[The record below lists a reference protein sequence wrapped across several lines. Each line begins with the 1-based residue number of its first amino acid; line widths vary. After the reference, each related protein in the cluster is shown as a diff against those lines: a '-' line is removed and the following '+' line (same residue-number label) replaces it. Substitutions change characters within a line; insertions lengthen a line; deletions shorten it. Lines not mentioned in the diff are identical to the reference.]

1 MSGLLPT
8 DTDPELVDEE
18 RGLRVV
24 QLEDA
29 DTDRL
34 LGSLSSETARE
45 LFTTLH
51 DEPATASELADRVDT
66 SLQNVR
72 HHLANLQEADLVY
85 VADTRYSS
93 KGREMD
99 VYAPSDDAL
108 VVCVGDSSSLLDSI
122 EDLAGAVIALAVGS
136 VLVQLWFATAILE
149 DTTPETLPR
158 VGDTVTATEP
168 AFGVLPPGV
177 AFFAGGIVVL
187 GVLLAFRRWR

>member
-8 DTDPELVDEE
+8 DSDPELVDEE

-45 LFTTLH
+45 LFASLH
-51 DEPATASELADRVDT
+51 EEPSTASELSDRIDT
-66 SLQNVR
+66 SLQNVK
-72 HHLANLQEADLVY
+72 HHLSNLQEADLVY

-93 KGREMD
+93 KGREMK

-122 EDLAGAVIALAVGS
+122 EDLAGAVIALLVGS
-136 VLVQLWFATAILE
+136 VLVQWWFATAVLDE
-149 DTTPETLPR
+149 TTPESLPR
-158 VGDTVTATEP
+158 VGDSVTAAEP
-168 AFGVLPPGV
+168 VFGFLPPGV
-177 AFFAGGIVVL
+177 AFFAGGLVVL
-187 GVLLAFRRWR
+187 GVLLAFRLWR